1 MKKIFIPALF
11 VLLISLFATG
21 CGNLQDPEMKGIEN
35 VRISRFGLKESTLFL
50 NIHYYNP
57 NNFRIKLKKAE
68 GDAWV
73 DGNPLGH
80 FSMDTLVHIMPRSE
94 FRLPVKLQMDM
105 THFAENMSAAFLGRQ
120 VQLKIKGTARAGKGF
135 VFINYPI
142 EYEGKESL
150 NGNLKWEK

>member
-1 MKKIFIPALF
+1 MKRRFNPTLFLLAFGF
-11 VLLISLFATG
+11 VLAG
-21 CGNLQDPEMKGIEN
+21 CGHLQDPEMKGIEN
-35 VRISRFGLKESTLFL
+35 VKINRLGLKESTVFL

-80 FSMDTLVHIMPRSE
+80 FSMDTLVHIMPRSD
-94 FRLPVKLQMDM
+94 FRLPVKLKMDM
-105 THFAENMSAAFLGRQ
+105 AHFTENMSAAFLGKQ
-120 VQLKIKGTARAGKGF
+120 VQLKVKGMARAGKGF

-150 NGNLKWEK
+150 GGLLKP